1 MQTAAVTPI
10 KTRTTLVDITK
21 CIGCRACQVAC
32 KQWNDRDGEETEL
45 HPDLGFQNPA
55 ALSAKTLTL
64 IRTQEIPDE
73 RAPGGLHLA
82 STMWRCLHC
91 LEPAC
96 VSSCPTTALEVR
108 PDGPV
113 VYDEGECIGCRYCMW
128 ACPWGVPSADWD
140 SLAPKIH
147 KCTHCADRCDQPA
160 PSARNGLTLTAA
172 ETQQFQDTIQVPAC
186 VKACPADALRY
197 GDREDMLQE
206 ARKRIAAKPDKYVD
220 HIYGEKEAGGTT
232 VLYLSAVP
240 FDKLGFP
247 DVGEKA
253 YPAYSRTALHAVP
266 PAVMAVGAMLG
277 GTYAFLKRRAAGVH
291 RQRASAAVDN
301 D

>member
-1 MQTAAVTPI
+1 MTQLALTTPI
-10 KTRTTLVDITK
+10 KTRTTLVDIPK

-32 KQWNDRDGEETEL
+32 KQWNDKDGELTAYE
-45 HPDLGFQNPA
+45 PDLGFQNPA

-73 RAPGGLHLA
+73 NAPGGLHLV

-96 VSSCPTTALEVR
+96 VSSCPTTALAVT

-113 VYDEGECIGCRYCMW
+113 VYDESECIGCRYCMW

-160 PSARNGLTLTAA
+160 PAARNSQALSN
-172 ETQQFQDTIQVPAC
+172 EQTQQFVDTFQVPAC
-186 VKACPADALRY
+186 VKACPADALKY
-197 GDREDMLQE
+197 GDRDEMLKE
-206 ARKRIAAKPDKYVD
+206 ARSRIAARPDKYID

-232 VLYLSAVP
+232 VLYISSVP

-253 YPAYSRTALHAVP
+253 LPAYSSTALHAVP

-277 GTYAFLKRRAAGVH
+277 GTYAFLKRRAAG
-291 RQRASAAVDN
+291 AG
-301 D
+301 